1 KSLSIA
7 EGLVRAFQGDSYY
20 ECEQDLER
28 CARRRGLSLVR
39 PFDEMSPDEQRWILE
54 GEGGDPEE
62 AWQQGVWY
70 GVRGFFDW
78 LESRAYRMHVR
89 VFLSRYRSYTLCK
102 ACKGTRLKPEALA
115 FKIHGKTLPELWRLS
130 IDDLFAFIAAVPV
143 SGTDKTTTMLHRE
156 IVNRL
161 GYLREVG
168 LGYLDLD
175 RPTRTLSGGET
186 ERVNLT
192 TCLGA
197 SLTST
202 LFVLDEPTVGL
213 HPRDVGRLVGVMR
226 RLRDLGNTLVV
237 VEHEEAVIRAADHL
251 VDIGPG
257 RGEGGGELVYAGPG
271 AATAAAA
278 VTLFESHPRSLTME
292 YLSGAKTVPV
302 PSERR
307 KPQRWLAVKRA
318 AQHNL
323 KKIDVDFPL
332 GVLCCVTGVSGSG
345 KSTLVHSV
353 LHGNLLE
360 ALGLPTGETEIGQC
374 REIRGAGHLREV
386 VMVDQSPLARTPRST
401 PAVYTGLFET
411 IRKLFAESSDG
422 MARGLSPGYFSFNS
436 GAGRCG
442 RCMGNGFE
450 KVEMQF
456 LSDLYVTCPECE
468 GKRYTPEALE
478 IRLGEKNLDE
488 VLSMTVSE
496 SIAWF
501 SAMEGKAAASI
512 VSGLN

>member
-1 KSLSIA
+1 
-7 EGLVRAFQGDSYY
+7 
-20 ECEQDLER
+20 
-28 CARRRGLSLVR
+28 
-39 PFDEMSPDEQRWILE
+39 
-54 GEGGDPEE
+54 
-62 AWQQGVWY
+62 
-70 GVRGFFDW
+70 
-78 LESRAYRMHVR
+78 
-89 VFLSRYRSYTLCK
+89 
-102 ACKGTRLKPEALA
+102 
-115 FKIHGKTLPELWRLS
+115 
-130 IDDLFAFIAAVPV
+130 
-143 SGTDKTTTMLHRE
+143 
-156 IVNRL
+156 
-161 GYLREVG
+161 
-168 LGYLDLD
+168 
-175 RPTRTLSGGET
+175 
-186 ERVNLT
+186 
-192 TCLGA
+192 
-197 SLTST
+197 
-202 LFVLDEPTVGL
+202 
-213 HPRDVGRLVGVMR
+213 MR

-271 AATAAAA
+271 ATTAAAA
-278 VTLFESHPRSLTME
+278 AAFFKAHPRSLTME

-307 KPQRWLAVKRA
+307 EAAALARGETRRPAQSEEDRRRFPPRRA
-318 AQHNL
+318 LLRHRRVRLRQ
-323 KKIDVDFPL
+323 IDPR
-332 GVLCCVTGVSGSG
+332 
-345 KSTLVHSV
+345 
-353 LHGNLLE
+353 
-360 ALGLPTGETEIGQC
+360 ALGPPWKPPRGARTSHREAEIGQC

-422 MARGLSPGYFSFNS
+422 MARGLTPGYFSFNS

-512 VSGLN
+512 VSGLNLLAEVGLGYLRLGQPLNTLSGGESQRLKLVGHLLAKPARKAADGKTSLLLFDEPTTGLHFDDTTMLLRMFDRLVAAGDSVIVIEHNLDVIAAADHVIDWDRRPGVGGGAVVVCGTPEEVVACPESRTGRYLRERLGQRSEVRGQKSAVT